1 MDRLPSVNNKEMK
14 EGGIH
19 VITEEF
25 IGLNDFM
32 VAKQGLWSF
41 YTSVRNLALLE
52 RGYVC
57 MVPY

>member
-1 MDRLPSVNNKEMK
+1 MK

-25 IGLNDFM
+25 IRLNDFV
-32 VAKQGLWSF
+32 VAKQGLWGF

-57 MVPY
+57 VVP